1 MALRVGNQLHCRD
14 RSGGVG
20 ITDLEDLKEE
30 VVEER
35 LQVARHEDGV
45 QRQGPPAVDNRR
57 RQRERGAVNPLA
69 ELPPK
74 HDQLLEVACDRL
86 AADCEP
92 EFIEGVSRLLT
103 IPVDGRCT

>member
-1 MALRVGNQLHCRD
+1 
-14 RSGGVG
+14 VG
-20 ITDLEDLKEE
+20 ITDLKDAEEE

-57 RQRERGAVNPLA
+57 RRQRERGAVNPLA
-69 ELPPK
+69 ALPPK
-74 HDQLLEVACDRL
+74 QDQLLEVACDRL

-103 IPVDGRCT
+103 IPVGGRCT